1 MGKLVSL
8 YIVLLQV
15 PEPIDGVKGLTV
27 HTLCDVCTVTKS
39 PNDTF
44 LRKHPVIKRHK
55 TVYQY
60 RYYYYFLN
68 EDVFYIP
75 IGKDLPN
82 YLLHEQVKC
91 RTVCTKHYHLLKKR
105 VKEI

>member
-1 MGKLVSL
+1 MVKPVSL
-8 YIVLLQV
+8 YVVLLQV

-27 HTLCDVCTVTKS
+27 RTFYDVCTVTKS

-44 LRKHPVIKRHK
+44 LRMHPVIKQHK

-68 EDVFYIP
+68 EDVIYIL
-75 IGKDLPN
+75 IGKGLPH

>member
-1 MGKLVSL
+1 MVKLVSP
-8 YIVLLQV
+8 YVVLLQV
-15 PEPIDGVKGLTV
+15 PIDGIKGLTV
-27 HTLCDVCTVTKS
+27 HTFCDVCTVTKS

-44 LRKHPVIKRHK
+44 LRMHPVIKQHK

-60 RYYYYFLN
+60 RYYYFLN
-68 EDVFYIP
+68 EDVFYIL

-91 RTVCTKHYHLLKKR
+91 RTVCTKHYHLLKKK
-105 VKEI
+105 VKET